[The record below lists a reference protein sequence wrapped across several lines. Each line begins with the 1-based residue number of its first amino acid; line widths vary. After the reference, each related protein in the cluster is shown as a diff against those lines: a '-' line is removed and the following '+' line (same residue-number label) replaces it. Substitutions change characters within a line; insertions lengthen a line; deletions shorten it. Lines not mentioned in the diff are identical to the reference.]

1 MTPCGRYRLMYRTS
15 LLHYSCQKKSTQGN
29 SKEATIMKLSDIA
42 LFTAGLTGMALI
54 LQGQGNLG
62 LAIILLAG
70 AFILSDQMPRKK

>member
-1 MTPCGRYRLMYRTS
+1 MLITWITAHQRDS
-15 LLHYSCQKKSTQGN
+15 
-29 SKEATIMKLSDIA
+29 SKGGGTVMKISNIA
-42 LFTAGLTGMALI
+42 LFIAGLTGMALI